1 MKFKAAEIAQLLQ
14 GTVKGDANVEVSTL
28 SKIEEGT
35 EGTIS
40 FLANPKYEQFIYTT
54 QASIVIV
61 SKDFVATDSIS
72 STLIV
77 VEDAYHAFT
86 QLLQHY
92 NTIKNNKVGIEEF
105 AKVDASAQLG
115 DNVYIGSFS
124 YIGTNVIIGNNVK
137 IYPNVTISDY
147 VKIGDNTII
156 YSGAQVYN
164 ECEIGKNCII
174 HSNVVIGA
182 DGFGFAPTEDGS
194 FEKIPQIGNVLIED
208 NVEIG
213 AGSTID
219 RATMGS
225 TIIRKGVKL
234 DNQIQVAHNVQIG
247 ENTVIAS
254 QSGVAGSTKIGRN
267 CMIGGQV
274 GIVGHLTIGDFVQI
288 HAQSGVNSDVA
299 SHNQLYGSPAMNAS
313 DFKKSYVYFRKFPQ
327 IVKRIDKLEKENKQ
341 K

>member
-28 SKIEEGT
+28 SKIEEGK
-35 EGTIS
+35 EGSIS
-40 FLANPKYEQFIYTT
+40 FLANPKYEHFIYSTN
-54 QASIVIV
+54 ASIVIV

-77 VEDAYHAFT
+77 VDDAYQAFT
-86 QLLQHY
+86 QLLQYYH
-92 NTIKNNKVGIEEF
+92 TIKNNKIGIEEYT
-105 AKVDASAQLG
+105 KVSSTAQLG

-124 YIGTNVIIGNNVK
+124 YIGANVSIGNNVK
-137 IYPNVTISDY
+137 IYPNVTIGDY
-147 VKIGDNTII
+147 AKIGDNTILH
-156 YSGAQVYN
+156 SGVQVYA
-164 ECEIGKNCII
+164 ECEIGQNCIL

-182 DGFGFAPTEDGS
+182 DGFGFAPNPDGS

-225 TIIRKGVKL
+225 TIICKGVKL

-274 GIVGHLTIGDFVQI
+274 GIAGHLTIGDFVQVQ
-288 HAQSGVNSDVA
+288 AQSGINTDVE
-299 SHNQLYGSPAMNAS
+299 NKTQLYGSPAMEAS
-313 DFKKSYVYFRKFPQ
+313 SFRKSYVHFRKFPE

>member
-28 SKIEEGT
+28 SKIEEGK
-35 EGTIS
+35 EGSIS
-40 FLANPKYEQFIYTT
+40 FLANPKYEHFIYTT
-54 QASIVIV
+54 NASIVIV

-77 VEDAYHAFT
+77 VEDAYQAFT
-86 QLLQHY
+86 QLLQYY
-92 NTIKNNKVGIEEF
+92 NTIKNNKVGIEEYT
-105 AKVDASAQLG
+105 KVNSTAQLG

-124 YIGTNVIIGNNVK
+124 YIGANVSIGNNVK
-137 IYPNVTISDY
+137 IYPNVTIGDHA
-147 VKIGDNTII
+147 KIGDNTVLH
-156 YSGAQVYN
+156 SGVQVYE
-164 ECEIGKNCII
+164 ECEIGQNCII

-182 DGFGFAPTEDGS
+182 DGFGFAPNPDGS

-234 DNQIQVAHNVQIG
+234 DNQIQIAHNVQIG

-274 GIVGHLTIGDFVQI
+274 GIAGHLTIGDFVQVQ
-288 HAQSGVNSDVA
+288 AQSGINGDVE
-299 SHNQLYGSPAMNAS
+299 SKKQLY
-313 DFKKSYVYFRKFPQ
+313 KK
-327 IVKRIDKLEKENKQ
+327 KEMEA
-341 K
+341 